1 MKKIINGK
9 VYDTTTAKRC
19 SDVID
24 IGSVNELEYYGLTLY
39 KKRTGE
45 FFLSRDVYL
54 GDLDNGIIP
63 LTYDDA
69 REWAESHLDADD
81 YESIFGEI
89 TENDRGQ
96 ILSLSISAAAAERAR
111 RAAAQHGLSLSEY
124 IEGLI
129 P

>member
-1 MKKIINGK
+1 MRKIINGK
-9 VYDTTTAKRC
+9 MYDTSTAKRR
-19 SDVID
+19 SGAIDV
-24 IGSVNELEYYGLTLY
+24 GNGEELDFYGLTLY
-39 KKRTGE
+39 QKRTGE
-45 FFLSRDVYL
+45 FFLYRDVSR
-54 GDLDNGIIP
+54 GDLDDGIIP

-81 YESIFGEI
+81 YESIFGDT

-96 ILSLSISAAAAERAR
+96 ILSLSISAVASERAR
-111 RAAAQHGLSLSEY
+111 RAAAQQGLSLSEY

>member
-1 MKKIINGK
+1 MRKIINGK
-9 VYDTTTAKRC
+9 MYDTSTAKRR
-19 SDVID
+19 SDTID
-24 IGSVNELEYYGLTLY
+24 VGNVEELDFYGLTLY
-39 KKRTGE
+39 QKRTGE
-45 FFLSRDVYL
+45 FFLYRDVHR
-54 GDLDNGIIP
+54 GDLDDGIIP

-81 YESIFGEI
+81 YESIFGDK

-96 ILSLSISAAAAERAR
+96 ILSLSISAVASERAR
-111 RAAAQHGLSLSEY
+111 RAAAQQGLSLSEY

>member
-1 MKKIINGK
+1 M
-9 VYDTTTAKRC
+9 YR
-19 SDVID
+19 
-24 IGSVNELEYYGLTLY
+24 
-39 KKRTGE
+39 
-45 FFLSRDVYL
+45 

-111 RAAAQHGLSLSEY
+111 RAAAQQGLSLSEY

>member
-19 SDVID
+19 SDAID

-45 FFLSRDVYL
+45 FFLSRDVYR

-89 TENDRGQ
+89 SENDRGQ
-96 ILSLSISAAAAERAR
+96 ILSLSISAAALNALDAR
-111 RAAAQHGLSLSEY
+111 LLSKV
-124 IEGLI
+124 
-129 P
+129 